1 MAQPAS
7 IYEQLTGVKISDA
20 TVSQL
25 DFTKNTFIDSNSIGW
40 WKGPITISKVMEA
53 SRTYAGGTLPI
64 PETGAIEVIALGAGE
79 SKTFKPTGTEIWNI
93 KGMFGV
99 ATGGAATVT
108 LAVTDGT
115 TVMPFRFGMSI
126 PTAGVVIGMENL
138 GAYGR
143 LTVTNSLWW
152 VLTETGG
159 ANSAA
164 IQIAY
169 FKASL

>member
-64 PETGAIEVIALGAGE
+64 PETGAIVAIPVSAGDDVGLQPAGSELWAIKAIFAIASGG
-79 SKTFKPTGTEIWNI
+79 N
-93 KGMFGV
+93 
-99 ATGGAATVT
+99 ATGQIS
-108 LAVTDGT
+108 LTDGSVIVPFNTGITIT
-115 TVMPFRFGMSI
+115 TSGTIIDLNDVGSPPIIS
-126 PTAGVVIGMENL
+126 
-138 GAYGR
+138 
-143 LTVTNSLWW
+143 NSLY
-152 VLTETGG
+152 LNFAETGST
-159 ANSAA
+159 NPVNFFV
-164 IQIAY
+164 AY
-169 FKASL
+169 FKMGL